1 MKFCQLN
8 EYNMRKAFI
17 QNSCKKWGRET
28 SSRPLFV
35 FWERFIWDKS
45 KWSAADLLEKGLVS
59 RSQFVYDFSGKM
71 FLILY
76 SINWLNFIVR
86 LFLLLETRGN
96 VCIAVVYFPSCNVIN
111 FEINLIFLIKPFFYI
126 AKKSRQ
132 NLNVLRTKRAFRWN
146 KKHFSSILKDFHLS
160 KIVSVLR
167 VCYWYENKRME
178 W

>member
-1 MKFCQLN
+1 MNITWERLLFKIHAKN
-8 EYNMRKAFI
+8 EA
-17 QNSCKKWGRET
+17 GRLV
-28 SSRPLFV
+28 PDL

-111 FEINLIFLIKPFFYI
+111 FEINLSNQAVFLHDQKLKTKVLITSER
-126 AKKSRQ
+126 KK
-132 NLNVLRTKRAFRWN
+132 LLEWF
-146 KKHFSSILKDFHLS
+146 KKHFSSFLKEFQLP
-160 KIVSVLR
+160 KIVLDLKVLL
-167 VCYWYENKRME
+167 
-178 W
+178 

>member
-1 MKFCQLN
+1 MYILSNVSRIKGNRTMKFCQLN

-28 SSRPLFV
+28 SSRSLFV

-111 FEINLIFLIKPFFYI
+111 FEINLIFLIKPFFYMT
-126 AKKSRQ
+126 KNSRQ
-132 NLNVLRTKRAFRWN
+132 KF
-146 KKHFSSILKDFHLS
+146 
-160 KIVSVLR
+160 
-167 VCYWYENKRME
+167 
-178 W
+178 